1 MGNRRRPAESA
12 RGAYQM
18 GSLGWPELIL
28 LAVLVLV
35 LFGARRLPEIGKGLG
50 EGIRS
55 FRAAIRGEEGE
66 RGKEGRGGGS
76 GGGTP

>member
-1 MGNRRRPAESA
+1 
-12 RGAYQM
+12 M

-28 LAVLVLV
+28 LALLVLV

-55 FRAAIRGEEGE
+55 LRSALKGGEPE
-66 RGKEGRGGGS
+66 RGKDDRSKDVPGS
-76 GGGTP
+76 DPR